1 LMMLVTLMVVTLM
14 VVALMRM
21 VVIVGELMFQ
31 GGSARVLRIIQN
43 FSCAQLIYLPVNF
56 FVFES
61 GSPRKKCSRLN
72 QPRAEIKHVCDS
84 ADGGTSLYGMSL
96 WGQGQTDGAV
106 NNSSGNY
113 LGTLLFSVLGQAN
126 VLYEARMAGAT
137 LTEVLPSVVEAEVA
151 IHRQTNLRGIVILLA
166 VILPPADRA
175 ELHGRW
181 RAQCTRT
188 AAGAAVTH
196 GRRRRGLY
204 KLLIHVCSC
213 LGCFCLDCS

>member
-1 LMMLVTLMVVTLM
+1 MVVTFV

-21 VVIVGELMFQ
+21 VVTFMRMVVIVVVLMFQ

-72 QPRAEIKHVCDS
+72 QPRAEITHVCDS
-84 ADGGTSLYGMSL
+84 AEGGTSLYGMSL

-126 VLYEARMAGAT
+126 VLNEARMAGAT
-137 LTEVLPSVVEAEVA
+137 
-151 IHRQTNLRGIVILLA
+151 
-166 VILPPADRA
+166 
-175 ELHGRW
+175 
-181 RAQCTRT
+181 
-188 AAGAAVTH
+188 
-196 GRRRRGLY
+196 
-204 KLLIHVCSC
+204 
-213 LGCFCLDCS
+213 